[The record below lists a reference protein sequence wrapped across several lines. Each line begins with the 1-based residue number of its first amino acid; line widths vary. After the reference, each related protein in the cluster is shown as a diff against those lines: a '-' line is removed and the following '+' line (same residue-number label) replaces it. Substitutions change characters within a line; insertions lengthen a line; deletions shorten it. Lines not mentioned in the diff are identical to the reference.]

1 MKLENADCLEVMKT
15 MADNSVDFIFTDP
28 PYALGSEV
36 IIRPDGK
43 PDYKKAV
50 DFMAKWKM
58 PNGDF
63 WNEWYFEANR
73 ILKYGGHCL
82 MFGIDRQTFLFQ
94 YYAVFNNFLQKQ
106 SAYWYFISSFP
117 KSTDLSK
124 MLDKHFGLRENENK
138 GFNCVGDDGRKMVW
152 KI

>member
-1 MKLENADCLEVMKT
+1 MENTIKLHNADCLQVMKSLP
-15 MADNSVDFIFTDP
+15 DNSVDIIFTDP

-50 DFMAKWKM
+50 DFMSKWQM

-63 WNEWYFEANR
+63 WNEWFFEANR
-73 ILKYGGHCL
+73 ILKFGGHCL

-94 YYAVFNNFLQKQ
+94 YYAILNKFTEKQKL
-106 SAYWYFISSFP
+106 YWYTIQSFP
-117 KSTDLSK
+117 KATDLQKVIQKQIESELSK
-124 MLDKHFGLRENENK
+124 QGFENIIWE
-138 GFNCVGDDGRKMVW
+138 D
-152 KI
+152 